1 MARSNCECDCV
12 EDKMKDAS
20 VIISDRDVSHRQNC
34 DSVLYYRGIN
44 TGHPVEN
51 SPTYV
56 SREKRDKRKYIA
68 MENSNKRRISIMER
82 CRILTLIHRIKNSA
96 LHIEEFP

>member
-1 MARSNCECDCV
+1 
-12 EDKMKDAS
+12 MKDAS

-44 TGHPVEN
+44 TGHSVEN

-56 SREKRDKRKYIA
+56 SREKKEISEYSNG
-68 MENSNKRRISIMER
+68 NSNKRRISIIKR
-82 CRILTLIHRIKNSA
+82 CRILTLIHRIKNST

>member
-1 MARSNCECDCV
+1 
-12 EDKMKDAS
+12 MKDAS

-44 TGHPVEN
+44 TGHSVEN

-56 SREKRDKRKYIA
+56 SRKREKE
-68 MENSNKRRISIMER
+68 MSENI
-82 CRILTLIHRIKNSA
+82 
-96 LHIEEFP
+96 

>member
-1 MARSNCECDCV
+1 
-12 EDKMKDAS
+12 MKDAS

-34 DSVLYYRGIN
+34 NSVLYYRGIN
-44 TGHPVEN
+44 TGHSVEN

-68 MENSNKRRISIMER
+68 MEIRTRDESVSQNVAF
-82 CRILTLIHRIKNSA
+82 LTLIHRLKNSV
-96 LHIEEFP
+96 LYIFKKNFHENSS